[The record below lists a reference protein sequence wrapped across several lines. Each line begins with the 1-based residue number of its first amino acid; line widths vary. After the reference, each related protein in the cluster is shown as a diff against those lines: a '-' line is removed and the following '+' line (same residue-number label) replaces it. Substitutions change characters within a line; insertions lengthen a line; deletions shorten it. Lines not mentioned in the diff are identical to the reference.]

1 MKPAREGAYSAGRTD
16 AGGESE
22 VPTAQGEPTQAV
34 AWEEPMLSVNNVM
47 GRADHDIEE
56 VVED

>member
-1 MKPAREGAYSAGRTD
+1 M
-16 AGGESE
+16 
-22 VPTAQGEPTQAV
+22 PTAQGEPTQAV

-56 VVED
+56 VIETRSTIMWHERYQGKSRP